1 MELTKRMVN
10 SVKGS
15 NDLVFEHMRGLV
27 RIEDESGDTTTDY
40 QLIVNAN
47 EISLKPLKNQ
57 DKRIP
62 VEDLGLLVYGRNIS
76 NDNEKIVREL
86 LKTCR
91 TQFKVERPT
100 RELDELKAEELESIT
115 EAGLAKECPEGWYFD
130 GRMYMTFEGDRK
142 YEHPDNQKFINE
154 YLEDANNKIKA
165 SNQQIRS

>member
-1 MELTKRMVN
+1 MELTKRMVQ
-10 SVKGS
+10 SSKGS

-57 DKRIP
+57 TKRLAI
-62 VEDLGLLVYGRNIS
+62 EDLGILVYGRNIS
-76 NDNEKIVREL
+76 NDNEKLAREL

-100 RELDELKAEELESIT
+100 RELDELKTEELETIKNS
-115 EAGLAKECPEGWYFD
+115 GLMKECP
-130 GRMYMTFEGDRK
+130 
-142 YEHPDNQKFINE
+142 
-154 YLEDANNKIKA
+154 
-165 SNQQIRS
+165 